1 MGMSLRK
8 KALSGRF
15 RWLLETMLRKQ
26 GIDVQALDD
35 ALDYWENK
43 AAIEAKYRTMLV
55 LALSK
60 LEAIE

>member
-1 MGMSLRK
+1 L
-8 KALSGRF
+8 AVLAGRF
-15 RWLLETMLRKQ
+15 LWLLEAMCRQQ
-26 GIDVQALDD
+26 GIDVQEIDSMLDF
-35 ALDYWENK
+35 WENK